1 MESASFID
9 GAAPSN
15 HDWQNIAD
23 SSIIDS
29 NGLCELYVS
38 ALEEVKYE
46 SAELVD
52 SHLLADKLPPTLDPR
67 SPKVRAILRD
77 MKQLQES
84 LPLHPDSAIFV
95 RQVSGMLLDL
105 SCPHTPLTHTH
116 THRMKIV
123 WT

>member
-1 MESASFID
+1 MVD
-9 GAAPSN
+9 GAAPAN

-46 SAELVD
+46 SAELVT
-52 SHLLADKLPPTLDPR
+52 SHLLADKLPPSLDPR

-95 RQVSGMLLDL
+95 RQVSGCVP
-105 SCPHTPLTHTH
+105 SATHPPTPTPHTH
-116 THRMKIV
+116 THRMRIV
-123 WT
+123 WI